1 MRRLIGVFIL
11 VSTFILLAGCAPP
24 GNSTPDTSF
33 GADLELPIPPVAQNN
48 EGGKLR
54 ASENAVS
61 NSSPDKQEVV
71 TDTLVIQPEC
81 DVLPGSDASFL
92 VTFQGKPVSK
102 ARVFLNAFDIGNTSD
117 EGRISAAIPYDY
129 EITLKAEKG
138 ELEGRL
144 YIEPFEEAGG

>member
-1 MRRLIGVFIL
+1 
-11 VSTFILLAGCAPP
+11 
-24 GNSTPDTSF
+24 
-33 GADLELPIPPVAQNN
+33 
-48 EGGKLR
+48 
-54 ASENAVS
+54 
-61 NSSPDKQEVV
+61 
-71 TDTLVIQPEC
+71 
-81 DVLPGSDASFL
+81 
-92 VTFQGKPVSK
+92 VSK